1 MTPSAMSFE
10 VSTSTCVV
18 RARPNGTPMV
28 EPMARPSATLRL
40 ASRQPPRIMKS
51 EAVISSHQQTGISC
65 TGGRIKAP
73 DAMTMA
79 ESAKPEKPRTS
90 PARKQIRP
98 SKAR

>member
-1 MTPSAMSFE
+1 
-10 VSTSTCVV
+10 
-18 RARPNGTPMV
+18 
-28 EPMARPSATLRL
+28 
-40 ASRQPPRIMKS
+40 MKS

-79 ESAKPEKPRTS
+79 ESAKPEKPRTT